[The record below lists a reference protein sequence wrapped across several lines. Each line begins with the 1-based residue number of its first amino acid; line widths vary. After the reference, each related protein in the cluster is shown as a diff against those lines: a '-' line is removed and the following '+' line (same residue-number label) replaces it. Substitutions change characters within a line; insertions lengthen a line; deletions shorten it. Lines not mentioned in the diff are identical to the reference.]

1 MFETIVYKTRRNRL
15 KDLLKKDVAL
25 FPGNDECAMNYPA
38 NTYHFRQD
46 SSFLYFF
53 GLDQPGLA
61 GLIDFESGE
70 DYVFGNDMTMEDIV
84 WMGNKPLMA
93 DRAAQVGITRTLP
106 YGKLSGFINKLT
118 RQGKIIHYLPPYRG
132 ETIIQLSHLLNTHV
146 NGIKKGASVDLIK
159 AVISLRSVKDP
170 VEITEIENMVD
181 VAYEMHTTAMKMAQP
196 GIFEREIAGKIE
208 GIALSQGGAVAFP
221 IILSI
226 NGQILHNH
234 YHGNLLKKG
243 RLMVVD
249 AGAESCNGY
258 ASDITRTSPVG
269 GKFSPKQKKVYE
281 IVLAANI
288 ESIKEVKPGITF
300 KSVHMKSAGIIAEG
314 LKELGLMKGDIEK
327 AVNAGAHALFFP
339 HGLGHMLGMDVHD
352 MEGLGEDYVGYD
364 NTLQRSKQFGT
375 AYLRLAKKLQPGYVL
390 TIEPGIYFIPALIDQ
405 WQSSKM
411 FAEFINY
418 DKVEE
423 YRDFGGIRIE
433 DNVLVTDKGHRVL
446 GKPIPKTIKE
456 IEEMMK
462 NIPGSSGQ
470 YLLL

>member
-1 MFETIVYKTRRNRL
+1 MFEANIYKTRRNKL
-15 KDLLKKDVAL
+15 KGLLKNGVAF
-25 FPGNDECAMNYPA
+25 FPGNDESAMNYPA

-61 GLIDFESGE
+61 GLIDFESGKE
-70 DYVFGNDMTMEDIV
+70 YLFGDDVTMEDIV
-84 WMGNKPLMA
+84 WMGAQPSIA
-93 DRAAQVGITRTLP
+93 ERAAQVGIEKSMP
-106 YGKLSGFINKLT
+106 YNKLEDFLKKAVK
-118 RQGKIIHYLPPYRG
+118 QGKKIHYLPPYRG
-132 ETIIQLSHLLNTHV
+132 ETIIKLSYLLNIPLHHV
-146 NGIKKGASVDLIK
+146 RERSSVDIIK
-159 AVISLRSVKDP
+159 AVILLRSVKDE

-181 VAYEMHTTAMKMAQP
+181 VAFEMHTTAMKMAHP
-196 GIFEREIAGKIE
+196 GIYEKEIAGKIE
-208 GIALSQGGAVAFP
+208 GIALSHGGGTAFP
-221 IILSI
+221 TILTI

-269 GKFSPKQKKVYE
+269 GKFTPMQKEVYK
-281 IVLAANI
+281 IVLAANS
-288 ESIKEVKPGITF
+288 ESIKAVKPGLAF
-300 KSVHMKSAGIIAEG
+300 KNVHLNAARVIAEG

-352 MEGLGEDYVGYD
+352 LEGLGEDYVGYD
-364 NTLQRSKQFGT
+364 SSVKRSGQFGT
-375 AYLRLAKKLQPGYVL
+375 AYLRLAKKLKPGYIL

-405 WQSSKM
+405 WKNSKM
-411 FAEFINY
+411 FREYINY
-418 DKVEE
+418 ERVEK

-456 IEEMMK
+456 VEDIM
-462 NIPGSSGQ
+462 NTPSR
-470 YLLL
+470 